1 MANFSKIYQSIKATS
16 CILPI
21 LYLSSL
27 SNISEVPKIT
37 EPSRNCLNKIHSV
50 EKVSEEITKDN
61 KKPEDKNNPSND
73 PLLMIL
79 IMSAT
84 GLFGVKGIQAARKT
98 IEAFKKGVIEG
109 YTEANVD
116 PHEVLIEANKINCL
130 NLNKYIESPLKEE
143 YMAKLLNK
151 LGLPECTEVY
161 SSNVPLNEWKDCNY
175 ILILEKHSRKDEIE
189 NLIENNFWTEI
200 CVRFVESEKSMEK
213 PVQPRIRNR
222 DIDTYGWDHDNVEKM
237 KNRVL
242 FETIVHLSILDPLS
256 KSIDKLPLSNNL
268 KEFSKQLIK
277 KCRDDNFYIKKRN
290 DSLIKTIN
298 ESKVKEP
305 FRKKIFTLG
314 ADHVYQDSRIEQ
326 ALKNLNQKYII
337 LDLTRAKTDIRF

>member
-1 MANFSKIYQSIKATS
+1 
-16 CILPI
+16 
-21 LYLSSL
+21 
-27 SNISEVPKIT
+27 
-37 EPSRNCLNKIHSV
+37 
-50 EKVSEEITKDN
+50 
-61 KKPEDKNNPSND
+61 
-73 PLLMIL
+73 
-79 IMSAT
+79 
-84 GLFGVKGIQAARKT
+84 
-98 IEAFKKGVIEG
+98 
-109 YTEANVD
+109 
-116 PHEVLIEANKINCL
+116 
-130 NLNKYIESPLKEE
+130 
-143 YMAKLLNK
+143 
-151 LGLPECTEVY
+151 
-161 SSNVPLNEWKDCNY
+161 
-175 ILILEKHSRKDEIE
+175 
-189 NLIENNFWTEI
+189 
-200 CVRFVESEKSMEK
+200 MEK